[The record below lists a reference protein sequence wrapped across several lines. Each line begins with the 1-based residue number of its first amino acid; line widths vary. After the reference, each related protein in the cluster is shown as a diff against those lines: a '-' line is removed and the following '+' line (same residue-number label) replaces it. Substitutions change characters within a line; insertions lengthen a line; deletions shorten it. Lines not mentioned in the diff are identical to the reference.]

1 MTAAPH
7 PPATGAPPLDLARY
21 GARIAFA
28 GPLDTSLASL
38 RALQAAH
45 IAAIPFEAM
54 DVWLGEG
61 VSLAPAAIEDKLL
74 RRGRGGYCY
83 EQNGLFQRALAQ
95 LGFTVEPRI
104 ARVLWGGEGDSAF
117 QPRTHMALRVE
128 AEGQPWLVDVG
139 FGAAVPTQ
147 PLAWH
152 SEAVQDT
159 ALGRYRLVPT
169 GFGRQLQIESS
180 GRWRALYEV
189 FDEPP
194 QPQDFEVSNWFTS
207 THPDSVFRR
216 HLIAARATP
225 AGRTTLL
232 DAELAFRS
240 PDGAVRRQSLNAAQL
255 ESALQDQFQL
265 TVEPAWRARLA
276 ALAAVAAQSGDR

>member
-1 MTAAPH
+1 MK
-7 PPATGAPPLDLARY
+7 GEPPLDLARY
-21 GARIAFA
+21 GARIAYA
-28 GPLDTSLASL
+28 GPLDTRLATL
-38 RALQAAH
+38 RALQSAH
-45 IAAIPFEAM
+45 IAAIPFEAI
-54 DVWLGEG
+54 DVWLGAG

-83 EQNGLFQRALAQ
+83 EQNGLFQRALVQ

-104 ARVLWGGEGDSAF
+104 ARVLWGGEGDGAF

-139 FGAAVPTQ
+139 FGAAVPTE
-147 PLAWH
+147 PLPWH
-152 SEAVQDT
+152 SDAVQDT

-169 GFGRQLQIESS
+169 SFGRKLEIESN
-180 GRWRALYEV
+180 GQWRPLYEV

-216 HLIAARATP
+216 HLIVARASP
-225 AGRTTLL
+225 AGRTTLF
-232 DAELAFRS
+232 DAELSFRS

-255 ESALQDQFQL
+255 ESVLQDQFQL
-265 TVEPAWRARLA
+265 VVEPAWRARLA
-276 ALAAVAAQSGDR
+276 ALTDQG